1 MCRAAAR
8 PEDDFQPMM
17 KHNRCRLCHGSLE
30 KQFELTVLA
39 RHQTG
44 YWRCCECSSLQTDEP
59 HWLAEAYSASLAVS
73 DVGAV
78 RRCLTCRAVVW
89 VVLQFLQKYQARL
102 LDFGG
107 GSGLL
112 CRLLRDIGID
122 AWTFDSYASGEYA
135 RLFRVDAG
143 AIVPGSFEA
152 VTAFEVF
159 EHLPAPYDDFLKLF
173 RPSPELLIASTE
185 PYKSDYDKSWWYLSP
200 HTGQHVFF
208 YSPSALHLIADRFGY
223 SLLSVGGWQ
232 IFTRRPLKPIIRS
245 VLGWML
251 SGRSLQL
258 CRVIME
264 AMPSGDHIMRDYQLG
279 LASAEKSNTTDMSNR
294 PDIST

>member
-1 MCRAAAR
+1 
-8 PEDDFQPMM
+8 MM
-17 KHNRCRLCHGSLE
+17 KDNRCRLCHGSLE

-39 RHQTG
+39 RYQAG

-78 RRCLTCRAVVW
+78 RRCLTSRAIVW
-89 VVLQFLQKYQARL
+89 VVLQFLQMRQARL

-122 AWTFDSYASGEYA
+122 AWTFDSYAGGEYA

-143 AIVPGSFEA
+143 AMSPGSFEA

-159 EHLPAPYDDFLKLF
+159 EHLPYPYDDLSKLF
-173 RPSPELLIASTE
+173 HPSPEILIASTE
-185 PYKSDYDKSWWYLSP
+185 PYELDYGKTWWYLSP

-208 YSPSALHLIADRFGY
+208 YSPRALRLIAGRFGY
-223 SLLSVGGWQ
+223 SLLSVGGWH
-232 IFTRRPLKPIIRS
+232 IFTRRPIKPITRS
-245 VLGWML
+245 MLGWML

-258 CRVIME
+258 CRIIME
-264 AMPSGDHIMRDYQLG
+264 AMPSQNHIMRDYHLG
-279 LASAEKSNTTDMSNR
+279 LASTEKSNATGAPDR
-294 PDIST
+294 PDISA